1 MGSELVKPD
10 HLDRRAVVYVRQST
24 PHQVITNQ
32 ESLRLQYAL
41 SQRAR
46 DLGWREA
53 DIDVIDSDLGQS
65 GAGAAHR
72 KGFNDL
78 VARVTLG
85 EVGLIL
91 SIDVTRL
98 ARNCSD
104 WYPLLDVCGH
114 RRCLIADRDG
124 IYDPGT
130 PNGRLLLG
138 LKGTISELELHTI
151 RSRMT
156 TGLLAKAERGELA
169 LQLPAG
175 LVRDPS
181 GVVTK
186 DPNIEVQE
194 RLLLLFETFLKVRT
208 SAQVMRTLVSRGM
221 ALPRRDRHGDL
232 RWQPATVSAVTA
244 ILRNPA
250 YAGAFVYGRTW
261 QKPSRVPGERPQ
273 KSPRRGMDWR
283 IVVKDKYPAYLDWET
298 FERIQAMLCDNRA
311 EYQHMKSRGIPRD
324 GAALL
329 HGISYCGE
337 CGHKMAVRYKG
348 GSQYVCNHLKSQR
361 GAPECQNLRAVPI
374 DTQVAA
380 AFLEAVAPA
389 EFDALSMARKAH
401 QQSERAL
408 RHAEEQQIER
418 LRYQASL
425 AERQFNRADPD
436 NRLVTG
442 ELERRWEAALLHLRR
457 AEDALAQRKSIKS
470 NEPAGVPHDLRTKVI
485 ALGNRLP
492 SLWDNP
498 TTRRDQRKALL
509 RCLIDKV
516 VLRRYERDKAAVR
529 IVWRGGET
537 TELVVTLPVNSVTVL
552 PRYRELIVR
561 ICALAHEGRSDGEI
575 AQILTKEGHHSPWE
589 TDKVLPTTI
598 QGIRLKNGIKIQR
611 RQTRWPAVPGNLT
624 VTQLADRLR
633 IPTRWIYVQLRC
645 GRIETTR
652 EHSGRFLFPDSR
664 DALEAVRRLRGHR
677 VEKIDLR
684 EHHHEK

>member
-1 MGSELVKPD
+1 M
-10 HLDRRAVVYVRQST
+10 
-24 PHQVITNQ
+24 
-32 ESLRLQYAL
+32 
-41 SQRAR
+41 
-46 DLGWREA
+46 
-53 DIDVIDSDLGQS
+53 
-65 GAGAAHR
+65 
-72 KGFNDL
+72 
-78 VARVTLG
+78 
-85 EVGLIL
+85 
-91 SIDVTRL
+91 
-98 ARNCSD
+98 
-104 WYPLLDVCGH
+104 
-114 RRCLIADRDG
+114 
-124 IYDPGT
+124 
-130 PNGRLLLG
+130 
-138 LKGTISELELHTI
+138 
-151 RSRMT
+151 
-156 TGLLAKAERGELA
+156 
-169 LQLPAG
+169 
-175 LVRDPS
+175 
-181 GVVTK
+181 
-186 DPNIEVQE
+186 
-194 RLLLLFETFLKVRT
+194 
-208 SAQVMRTLVSRGM
+208 
-221 ALPRRDRHGDL
+221 
-232 RWQPATVSAVTA
+232 
-244 ILRNPA
+244 
-250 YAGAFVYGRTW
+250 
-261 QKPSRVPGERPQ
+261 
-273 KSPRRGMDWR
+273 
-283 IVVKDKYPAYLDWET
+283 
-298 FERIQAMLCDNRA
+298 
-311 EYQHMKSRGIPRD
+311 
-324 GAALL
+324 
-329 HGISYCGE
+329 
-337 CGHKMAVRYKG
+337 
-348 GSQYVCNHLKSQR
+348 
-361 GAPECQNLRAVPI
+361 
-374 DTQVAA
+374 
-380 AFLEAVAPA
+380 
-389 EFDALSMARKAH
+389 
-401 QQSERAL
+401 
-408 RHAEEQQIER
+408 
-418 LRYQASL
+418 
-425 AERQFNRADPD
+425 
-436 NRLVTG
+436 TG